1 LLRIPCVTKFAS
13 ILALS
18 GFKHRVIAH
27 INPEDD
33 RVYSYLPAVR
43 IINPNTEYYT
53 GTMSN
58 PKPALNPSERLS
70 LEKIEKLELPSPS
83 SPSSSTPENGAIT
96 TIPIPNATTSPP
108 KLDRTIS
115 WIGAVGLAFTISN
128 SWMSYAATFGPSLV
142 YGGGVTVL
150 FALIIAAAA
159 QWVVLLGV
167 CEMASAIPS
176 SGVSVLPARRRS
188 GYIGVGCG

>member
-1 LLRIPCVTKFAS
+1 MP
-13 ILALS
+13 
-18 GFKHRVIAH
+18 
-27 INPEDD
+27 
-33 RVYSYLPAVR
+33 
-43 IINPNTEYYT
+43 
-53 GTMSN
+53 N
-58 PKPALNPSERLS
+58 PKAALKPSERIS
-70 LEKIEKLELPSPS
+70 LEKLEKLELPSPS
-83 SPSSSTPENGAIT
+83 SPSSSTPENGT
-96 TIPIPNATTSPP
+96 TIPIPKATSTAPP

-176 SGVSVLPARRRS
+176 SGVRTDLLVLGLYARGQGSCYGRWMYLRRVMMIRAATTS
-188 GYIGVGCG
+188 HTSSHQRGRATLPHLRLG

>member
-1 LLRIPCVTKFAS
+1 
-13 ILALS
+13 
-18 GFKHRVIAH
+18 
-27 INPEDD
+27 
-33 RVYSYLPAVR
+33 
-43 IINPNTEYYT
+43 
-53 GTMSN
+53 MSN
-58 PKPALNPSERLS
+58 PKAALKPSERIS
-70 LEKIEKLELPSPS
+70 LEKLEKLELPSPS
-83 SPSSSTPENGAIT
+83 SPTSSNPENGDAL
-96 TIPIPNATTSPP
+96 PIPNATSTAPP

-167 CEMASAIPS
+167 CELASAIPS
-176 SGVSVLPARRRS
+176 SGVSFLFILRRVGSTASINQIGGGS
-188 GYIGVGCG
+188 GWLDKLI